1 MNHLSDSE
9 KRIETFGF
17 FRVLLSS
24 NIQVKKSWR
33 FFFWPDKRAEVQDS
47 LKMNSTDTVTL
58 GRFNDC
64 MSIYNYLIGG
74 EYPTNKV

>member
-1 MNHLSDSE
+1 MIMNHLSDSE

-24 NIQVKKSWR
+24 NIQVKKLR
-33 FFFWPDKRAEVQDS
+33 PDKRAEVQDS

-74 EYPTNKV
+74 KYPTNKV